1 MNEEGKVKFKPHN
14 YQKYCIDK
22 VVNTEKV
29 GLLLDMGLGKTIITL
44 TAIDELKLNMF
55 EVNKVLVVAPK
66 KVAESTWFREAEKW
80 DHLKLLKFSA
90 VLGSEKKRINA
101 LNTSADIYVI
111 NRENI
116 PWLVD
121 YYRND
126 WPFDMVVIDEFSSFK
141 NHQAKRFKA
150 LKLVLGK
157 IKRFVGLTGT
167 PAPNGLKDI
176 WAQIYLLDQGER
188 LGKNITAFRE
198 RYFNFYRYG
207 NNPYGEYELKQG
219 SDKSIMDRIADICV
233 SMKAEDYLELPDVVD
248 NIINV
253 ELDMKAR
260 KQYGELEKQMILELN
275 NLEEI
280 TVANAAALS
289 NKLLQLSNGAVYDEK
304 RDVHEIHKCKIERFM
319 ELVEE
324 LNGKSALVF
333 YSFKHDLDR
342 MKGALVKTGLRVRE
356 LKTVQ
361 DEKDWNSGKI
371 DILLAHP
378 ASAAYGLNLQD
389 GGNHVIWFGLNWS
402 LELYQQAN
410 KRLHRQGQKEKVI
423 IHHLVCSNTRDEDV
437 MKALQ
442 SKGDIQEELLQSL
455 KARIEKYREVKDN
468 GQKIKNEK
476 TR

>member
-1 MNEEGKVKFKPHN
+1 MKFTPHN

-22 VVNTEKV
+22 VISTEKV

-55 EVNKVLVVAPK
+55 EVSRVLVVAPK

-157 IKRFVGLTGT
+157 IKRLVGLTGT

-207 NNPYGEYELKQG
+207 NNLYGEYELKQG

-248 NIINV
+248 NIISV
-253 ELDMKAR
+253 ELDAKAR
-260 KQYGELEKQMILELN
+260 KQYEELEKQMILELN
-275 NLEEI
+275 SLEEI

-304 RDVHEIHKCKIERFM
+304 RNVHEIHKCKIERFM

-342 MKGALVKTGLRVRE
+342 MKSALDKSGLRVRE

-455 KARIEKYREVKDN
+455 KARIEKYTGGKNN
-468 GQKIKNEK
+468 GNSPGGN
-476 TR
+476 

>member
-1 MNEEGKVKFKPHN
+1 MKFTPHN

-22 VVNTEKV
+22 VISTEKV

-55 EVNKVLVVAPK
+55 EVSRVLVIAPK

-157 IKRFVGLTGT
+157 IKRLVGLTGT

-207 NNPYGEYELKQG
+207 NNLYGEYELKQG

-248 NIINV
+248 NIIRV
-253 ELDMKAR
+253 ELDAKAR
-260 KQYGELEKQMILELN
+260 KQYEELEKQMILELN
-275 NLEEI
+275 SLEEI

-304 RDVHEIHKCKIERFM
+304 RNVHEIHKCKIERFM

-333 YSFKHDLDR
+333 YSFKHDLHR
-342 MKGALVKTGLRVRE
+342 MKSALVKSGLRVRE

-389 GGNHVIWFGLNWS
+389 GGNHVVWFGLNWS

-442 SKGDIQEELLQSL
+442 SKGDVQEELLQSL
-455 KARIEKYREVKDN
+455 KARIEKYTGGKNNDN
-468 GQKIKNEK
+468 SSGSN
-476 TR
+476 